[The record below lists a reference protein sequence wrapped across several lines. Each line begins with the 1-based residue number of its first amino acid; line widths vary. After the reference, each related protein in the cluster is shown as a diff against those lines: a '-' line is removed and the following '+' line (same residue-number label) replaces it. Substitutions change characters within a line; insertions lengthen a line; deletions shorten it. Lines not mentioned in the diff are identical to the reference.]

1 MYRIDD
7 GWDCL
12 AVLLL
17 LGSGRAAAPQLSA
30 IACIMI
36 DEGALCARV
45 LLLDVLL
52 HAWRRVSRLCERVS
66 EHTSDMWC
74 APGTRAEEAAYGGHG
89 TAIDHPARTALL
101 QPIARE
107 QERVAGM
114 GVSQAF
120 MARVRATGASKP
132 RTLAASRLQGVR
144 IKSIIDR
151 VDINL
156 HLVLLELSSIRRSL
170 EIRGQVL
177 SEQTALL
184 SCWCERQLMTLLMV
198 RGDEANATKS
208 TRKMRHIP
216 GHSLY
221 SFRGTGIRS
230 LRSQLGRI

>member
-1 MYRIDD
+1 M
-7 GWDCL
+7 
-12 AVLLL
+12 
-17 LGSGRAAAPQLSA
+17 
-30 IACIMI
+30 
-36 DEGALCARV
+36 
-45 LLLDVLL
+45 
-52 HAWRRVSRLCERVS
+52 
-66 EHTSDMWC
+66 
-74 APGTRAEEAAYGGHG
+74 
-89 TAIDHPARTALL
+89 
-101 QPIARE
+101 
-107 QERVAGM
+107 AGM
-114 GVSQAF
+114 ELPSTILLVRLYYNQSHASKRELQAW
-120 MARVRATGASKP
+120 ALAKPSWLERATGASKP

-208 TRKMRHIP
+208 TRKMRNIP

-221 SFRGTGIRS
+221 SFRGTRIRS

>member
-1 MYRIDD
+1 MSVHNKYITRHSKGASKQTNEREDLVDRCRPLALARIYSVYRIDD

-151 VDINL
+151 VDIDL

-170 EIRGQVL
+170 AIRAKYSANKQ
-177 SEQTALL
+177 LL
-184 SCWCERQLMTLLMV
+184 V
-198 RGDEANATKS
+198 RAIADVVVVDGA
-208 TRKMRHIP
+208 RR
-216 GHSLY
+216 
-221 SFRGTGIRS
+221 
-230 LRSQLGRI
+230 